1 MSVVAE
7 REKIEV
13 DSDAGAAPVW
23 QVRVG
28 TPLSR
33 AAAIAALAIV
43 VALALLP
50 AIASRNLIQDLIFV
64 CTMLTLAQLWNV
76 LAGWGGLVSVGQQA
90 FVGLGAY
97 ALFASVIMLQI
108 DPVFA
113 IVLAGLFAAGVA
125 AVLGPLLFRLE
136 GPYFA
141 IGSWVAAE
149 ALRLVC
155 AQFKSLGGGTG
166 MSISPSDLSQM
177 MGLRWAQLLFGLRPA
192 AARDVLIYWIAL
204 LLAVAVTLGITAFVR
219 SRMGLALAASRD
231 NAAAARSVGVR
242 TDRIRYL
249 LWIVVAFATGMVGAV
264 VYLQKARISPD
275 AAFSVTDWT
284 AYVIFI
290 VVIGGVR
297 TIEGPMIGV
306 LTLWGLI
313 NYLAQYG
320 SLYLIVL
327 GTIAILVMLF
337 MPKGVWGEIAQPQF
351 VPQRFGK
358 VRRVRWITA
367 IAGSTETELQVGYR
381 VGSLCIR
388 IIVLL
393 GFGTKSPRQIATIS
407 ECRYRWLRV
416 PATTFIIT
424 HSPSRS
430 NRRDGFSFSEE
441 RKGPGDG
448 PGPVTGGVTGSIE
461 SDGRTSALARA
472 SREGILWRSFS

>member
-1 MSVVAE
+1 MSVIAV
-7 REKIEV
+7 REKLEV
-13 DSDAGAAPVW
+13 ETDASAPVW

-33 AAAIAALAIV
+33 AAAIAATAVV

-50 AIASRNLIQDLIFV
+50 AIASRSLIQDLIFV
-64 CTMLTLAQLWNV
+64 FTMLALAQLWNV

-97 ALFASVIMLQI
+97 TLFASVIMLGI

-113 IVLAGLFAAGVA
+113 IVLAGLFAAVVA
-125 AVLGPLLFRLE
+125 AAVGPLLFRLE

-149 ALRLVC
+149 ALRLIY
-155 AQFKSLGGGTG
+155 AQFKTLGGGTG
-166 MSISPSDLSQM
+166 MSISPSELSQII
-177 MGLRWAQLLFGLRPA
+177 GLKWAQALFGLRAA
-192 AARDVLIYWIAL
+192 AARDVLVYWIAL
-204 LLAVAVTLGITAFVR
+204 LLAFAVTLGITAFVR

-284 AYVIFI
+284 AYIIFI

-313 NYLAQYG
+313 TYLAQYG
-320 SLYLIVL
+320 SLYLVVL

-337 MPKGVWGEIAQPQF
+337 MPKGVCGEIERRWGIRLFPT
-351 VPQRFGK
+351 QR
-358 VRRVRWITA
+358 
-367 IAGSTETELQVGYR
+367 
-381 VGSLCIR
+381 
-388 IIVLL
+388 VL
-393 GFGTKSPRQIATIS
+393 S
-407 ECRYRWLRV
+407 
-416 PATTFIIT
+416 
-424 HSPSRS
+424 
-430 NRRDGFSFSEE
+430 
-441 RKGPGDG
+441 
-448 PGPVTGGVTGSIE
+448 
-461 SDGRTSALARA
+461 RTSCPSLSTMDSAQ
-472 SREGILWRSFS
+472 SRRRQNA

>member
-1 MSVVAE
+1 MSVTAVRDKVE
-7 REKIEV
+7 IGR
-13 DSDAGAAPVW
+13 DAGAAPLW

-33 AAAIAALAIV
+33 AAAIAAVAVV
-43 VALALLP
+43 VALVLLP
-50 AIASRNLIQDLIFV
+50 AVASRNLIQDLIFV
-64 CTMLTLAQLWNV
+64 FTMLALAQLWNV

-97 ALFASVIMLQI
+97 ALFAAVVTLGI

-113 IVLAGLFAAGVA
+113 IVLAGLFAAVVA

-149 ALRLVC
+149 ALRLIC
-155 AQFKSLGGGTG
+155 AQFKTLGGGTG

-177 MGLRWAQLLFGLRPA
+177 MGLKSAQALFGLRPA

-313 NYLAQYG
+313 TYLAQYG
-320 SLYLIVL
+320 SLYLVVL
-327 GTIAILVMLF
+327 GSIAILDHAVHAERRV
-337 MPKGVWGEIAQPQF
+337 GRDRAAVGDQAVSDATGAQPLCAG
-351 VPQRFGK
+351 QRFGE
-358 VRRVRWITA
+358 VRPRD
-367 IAGSTETELQVGYR
+367 IAPGGVARSDSNFNYLVGNCATPFPMPFR
-381 VGSLCIR
+381 PFRLRHGHLLPKLASAFKLLPK
-388 IIVLL
+388 IVL
-393 GFGTKSPRQIATIS
+393 I
-407 ECRYRWLRV
+407 C
-416 PATTFIIT
+416 
-424 HSPSRS
+424 
-430 NRRDGFSFSEE
+430 
-441 RKGPGDG
+441 
-448 PGPVTGGVTGSIE
+448 
-461 SDGRTSALARA
+461 DGRLP
-472 SREGILWRSFS
+472 

>member
-1 MSVVAE
+1 MSVVAV
-7 REKIEV
+7 REKVEF

-33 AAAIAALAIV
+33 AAAIAALATV

-64 CTMLTLAQLWNV
+64 FTMLTLAQLWNA

-97 ALFASVIMLQI
+97 TLFAGVIMLQI

-113 IVLAGLFAAGVA
+113 IVLAGLFAALVA

-155 AQFKSLGGGTG
+155 AQFKTLGGGTG
-166 MSISPSDLSQM
+166 MSLSPSDLSQM
-177 MGLRWAQLLFGLRPA
+177 VGLKWAQVLFGLRPA

-204 LLAVAVTLGITAFVR
+204 LLAVVVTLGITAFVR
-219 SRMGLALAASRD
+219 SRVGLALAASRD

-337 MPKGVWGEIAQPQF
+337 MPKGVWGEIVLRWGIRLFPT
-351 VPQRFGK
+351 QR
-358 VRRVRWITA
+358 
-367 IAGSTETELQVGYR
+367 
-381 VGSLCIR
+381 
-388 IIVLL
+388 VL
-393 GFGTKSPRQIATIS
+393 
-407 ECRYRWLRV
+407 
-416 PATTFIIT
+416 
-424 HSPSRS
+424 SRS
-430 NRRDGFSFSEE
+430 SCC
-441 RKGPGDG
+441 
-448 PGPVTGGVTGSIE
+448 
-461 SDGRTSALARA
+461 SDLAK
-472 SREGILWRSFS
+472 